1 MAKKTDKPLDYTEF
15 IDSLKNNNLSPVYI
29 FYGDEEYFIT
39 EALRELR
46 KYLSDKYGELEYMSA
61 DRGSTP
67 LRELIFSANSR
78 SLFGSK
84 KLIVVNDSD
93 KFTNEENAIL
103 EEYLQKPGNG
113 TYLVLKYSDGRKI
126 KLDMSNLFL
135 VNFPRDGK
143 NILIQ
148 LRRIIE
154 SRNYKITNDALRMLT
169 DLVGNNLVELSNE
182 VNKLLVYLK
191 DSGDIKKSDIEKY
204 IKRTNYSDIFQL
216 INAVCNK
223 DSKLALKTLSDLE
236 SMREEPIAIINRISW
251 RLRQI
256 WQVKQLKD
264 RGLSNTD
271 IMSELKISSG
281 NLYYIQKQSRNFDYE
296 DIKIALNNIYKTDLK
311 LKSTQIPPYDLLT
324 KSVIEMCR

>member
-1 MAKKTDKPLDYTEF
+1 MAKKTDKPLDYTQF
-15 IDSLKNNNLSPVYI
+15 IGSLNNNNLSHVYI
-29 FYGDEEYFIT
+29 FYGDEEYFMT
-39 EALRELR
+39 EAIRELR
-46 KYLSDKYGELEYMSA
+46 KYLSDKYGELEYMSS
-61 DRGSTP
+61 DRGTTP
-67 LRELIFSANSR
+67 LRELIFSANSQ

-84 KLIVVNDSD
+84 KLIVVNDCD
-93 KFTNEENAIL
+93 KFTKEENAIL
-103 EEYLQKPGNG
+103 GEYLHNPGNG
-113 TYLVLKYSDGRKI
+113 TYMVLVYTDCRKI
-126 KLDMSNLFL
+126 KLENRNLTL
-135 VNFPRDGK
+135 VNFPRNEK
-143 NILIQ
+143 NLLIQ

-154 SRNYKITNDALRMLT
+154 SRNYKVTNDALRILT
-169 DLVGNNLVELSNE
+169 ELVGNNLVELSNE

-191 DSGDIKKSDIEKY
+191 NSGHIKKSDIEKY
-204 IKRTNYSDIFQL
+204 INRTNYSDIFQL

-236 SMREEPIAIINRISW
+236 SMREEPIAIINRLSW

-264 RGLSNTD
+264 RGLSKTD

-281 NLYYIQKQSRNFDYE
+281 NLYYIQKQSRNFDYQ
-296 DIKIALNNIYKTDLK
+296 DIRIALNNIYKTDLK